1 MRLSRAGTDSACM
14 SDGRHLPP
22 RPVWTK
28 FPAAAHGMTDER
40 TTMTGPWLMGVLDTL
55 DDPADAT
62 AWLWR

>member
-1 MRLSRAGTDSACM
+1 M
-14 SDGRHLPP
+14 SDGRHLLP

-62 AWLWR
+62 AWLRR